1 MCYLGV
7 NGATSYSVDE
17 KMRGLAMGGLGFW
30 VSFGR
35 SFSSGFLTPIWS
47 YFESINDD
55 KGIAI
60 RNLFWI
66 SAGVILI
73 FVGILS
79 NISKNLVIK
88 KNSK

>member
-35 SFSSGFLTPIWS
+35 SFSSGFLNS
-47 YFESINDD
+47 FAD
-55 KGIAI
+55 KGNNTSGA
-60 RNLFWI
+60 
-66 SAGVILI
+66 LI
-73 FVGILS
+73 KPVKEQL
-79 NISKNLVIK
+79 KP
-88 KNSK
+88 